1 MLNSLA
7 GNFWRLRDCCKGAV
21 TVDFMVLLAGVIF
34 LFFLVIELIYT
45 GSDALVAQVT
55 ERMLSYAD
63 SIYN

>member
-1 MLNSLA
+1 
-7 GNFWRLRDCCKGAV
+7 
-21 TVDFMVLLAGVIF
+21 MVLLAGVIF

-45 GSDALVAQVT
+45 GSNALVTQVT